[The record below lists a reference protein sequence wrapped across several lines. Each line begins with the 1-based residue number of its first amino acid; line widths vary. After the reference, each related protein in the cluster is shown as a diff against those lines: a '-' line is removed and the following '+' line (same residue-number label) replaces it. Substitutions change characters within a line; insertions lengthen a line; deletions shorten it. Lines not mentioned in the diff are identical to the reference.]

1 MEELIDWLPK
11 NLKDQE
17 LPTSVAHGDFR
28 VDNCIFHPTE
38 NRVIAVLDWELST
51 LGDPISDLR
60 LVFEL
65 KAFLSNGIPINF
77 DNNTEKVICVCCTIS
92 QVQLHY
98 YQEYQTWIWKK
109 RAFQPRMK
117 LLNIIVKSG
126 TAPGYRPCVIF
137 CPCYGQWIPD

>member
-60 LVFEL
+60 LVFEPDFDDSMKDL
-65 KAFLSNGIPINF
+65 IPGNFKIRVFIINLSFLSEN
-77 DNNTEKVICVCCTIS
+77 
-92 QVQLHY
+92 H
-98 YQEYQTWIWKK
+98 KK
-109 RAFQPRMK
+109 
-117 LLNIIVKSG
+117 G
-126 TAPGYRPCVIF
+126 
-137 CPCYGQWIPD
+137 

>member
-11 NLKDQE
+11 NLKEQE

-60 LVFEL
+60 LVFE
-65 KAFLSNGIPINF
+65 P
-77 DNNTEKVICVCCTIS
+77 
-92 QVQLHY
+92 
-98 YQEYQTWIWKK
+98 
-109 RAFQPRMK
+109 
-117 LLNIIVKSG
+117 KS
-126 TAPGYRPCVIF
+126 IF
-137 CPCYGQWIPD
+137 YLMRHPYKI

>member
-28 VDNCIFHPTE
+28 VDNCIFHPTD

-60 LVFEL
+60 LVFQRV
-65 KAFLSNGIPINF
+65 S
-77 DNNTEKVICVCCTIS
+77 C
-92 QVQLHY
+92 
-98 YQEYQTWIWKK
+98 
-109 RAFQPRMK
+109 
-117 LLNIIVKSG
+117 IIDETRSMSHSL
-126 TAPGYRPCVIF
+126 
-137 CPCYGQWIPD
+137 

>member
-60 LVFEL
+60 QVFEPDFDDPMKGWISGNSKIKVFIMNL
-65 KAFLSNGIPINF
+65 SFLSENHKK
-77 DNNTEKVICVCCTIS
+77 DKVGFSDFHESS
-92 QVQLHY
+92 Q
-98 YQEYQTWIWKK
+98 
-109 RAFQPRMK
+109 
-117 LLNIIVKSG
+117 
-126 TAPGYRPCVIF
+126 
-137 CPCYGQWIPD
+137 

>member
-60 LVFEL
+60 QVVLVGL
-65 KAFLSNGIPINF
+65 YFLSDGLS
-77 DNNTEKVICVCCTIS
+77 E
-92 QVQLHY
+92 LAH
-98 YQEYQTWIWKK
+98 
-109 RAFQPRMK
+109 
-117 LLNIIVKSG
+117 L
-126 TAPGYRPCVIF
+126 
-137 CPCYGQWIPD
+137 